1 MKVSRIRFF
10 DSVFGVALALLLA
23 PLVPAALTG
32 LLHPSKPDWG
42 RLARGGANETGDR
55 IDMSEAR
62 LKYAD
67 ALWLDA
73 RSRTDFE
80 AAHVPGAIFLNED
93 EWEAQLPAV
102 MERWDGRQAMMVYC
116 GGESC
121 HASDAVARRLRRE
134 LGEVKVL
141 VLSGGW
147 PAWQAEEAKR

>member
-1 MKVSRIRFF
+1 M
-10 DSVFGVALALLLA
+10 
-23 PLVPAALTG
+23 VPATLTG
-32 LLHPSKPDWG
+32 WLHPAKPDWE
-42 RLARGGANETGDR
+42 RLSRDGETGAKDR
-55 IDMSEAR
+55 INVAEAR

-80 AAHVPGAIFLNED
+80 AAHVPGAVLLNED

-102 MERWDGRQAMMVYC
+102 MERWDGRQTMLVYC

-134 LGEVKVL
+134 LGEVNVL